1 MDNLLDTDLFF
12 FNFGDDMQIAT
23 THKSTDFDGLASLV
37 AATLLYPDAVP
48 VLPKA
53 HNPNIK
59 AFLSIHKDLFNLKS
73 VEEIKLEEVSS
84 LVVVDTNQ
92 WERLDRM
99 DDLKKNEEL
108 EVIVWDHH
116 ENDGNLPAA
125 WKCQELIGANI
136 TLMIREIRKRSIP
149 LTPIQAT
156 LFLCGLYEDTGSL
169 TFPST
174 TAEDAHAA
182 AFLLECNADLVIL
195 RTLLQPAYGQKQ
207 KEILFEML
215 KNAERSLINNWKTS
229 INITTIDGHVNNL
242 SLVVHMYRDILNVDV
257 AFGIFVHEENDKCI
271 IIGRS
276 GTPDVNI
283 GSVMRSMGGGGHPGA
298 GSAMLKA
305 VNPLALKEWIIELLK
320 GNQESSISIFDLMSY
335 PVNSVTS
342 DTPMSDVSKILE
354 EKGCTGLP
362 VIDDEKLVGVIS
374 RRDFRKVKKQAQLT
388 SPVKAFMS
396 TKMITI
402 TPDKSPMHA
411 ARLMV
416 KYDVGRL
423 PVIENGK
430 VIGIVSRTDAMRFFY
445 DTIPE

>member
-1 MDNLLDTDLFF
+1 
-12 FNFGDDMQIAT
+12 MQIAT

-37 AATLLYPDAVP
+37 AATLLYPGAIP
-48 VLPKA
+48 ILPKA

-59 AFLSIHKDLFNLKS
+59 AFLSIHKDLFHLKR
-73 VEEIKLEEVSS
+73 VEDIELEQVTS
-84 LVVVDTNQ
+84 LIVVDTNQ

-99 DDLKKNEEL
+99 DALKENRDLD
-108 EVIVWDHH
+108 VIVWDHH
-116 ENDGNLPAA
+116 ENHCNLSPARHV
-125 WKCQELIGANI
+125 QESMGANI
-136 TLMIREIRKRSIP
+136 TLMLREIMEKAIS
-149 LTPIQAT
+149 LSPIQAT

-169 TFPST
+169 TFPAT
-174 TAEDAHAA
+174 TAEDIRAA
-182 AFLLECNADLVIL
+182 AFLLENNADLGIL
-195 RTLLQPAYGQKQ
+195 RTILQPSYGQKQ

-215 KNAERSLINNWKTS
+215 KTAERSVINQWKTS
-229 INITTIDGHVNNL
+229 INITEISGHVNNL

-257 AFGIFVHEENDKCI
+257 AFGIFVHEDNEKCI

-276 GTPDVNI
+276 GTPEVNI

-320 GNQESSISIFDLMSY
+320 GNQETSISIFDLMSY

-342 DTPMSDVSKILE
+342 DTPMSEVSRILE

-362 VIDDEKLVGVIS
+362 VIDNGELTGVIS
-374 RRDFRKVKKQAQLT
+374 RRDFRKVKNQAKMK

-396 TKMITI
+396 RHLVTI

-416 KYDVGRL
+416 KHDVGRL
-423 PVIENGK
+423 PVIENGQ

>member
-1 MDNLLDTDLFF
+1 
-12 FNFGDDMQIAT
+12 MQIAT
-23 THKSTDFDGLASLV
+23 THKSTDFDGLASLI
-37 AATLLYPDAVP
+37 AATLLYPDAIP

-53 HNPNIK
+53 HNPNVK
-59 AFLSIHKDLFNLKS
+59 AFLSIHKDLFNLKR
-73 VEEIKLEEVSS
+73 VEDIDLDAVTR
-84 LVVVDTNQ
+84 LIVVDTNQ

-99 DDLKKNEEL
+99 SALKNNNGM

-116 ENDGNLPAA
+116 ENDCDLSPV
-125 WKCQELIGANI
+125 WKCQEPIGANI
-136 TLMIREIRKRSIP
+136 TLMLRSIREKSIP
-149 LTPIQAT
+149 LSPIQAT
-156 LFLCGLYEDTGSL
+156 LFLCGLYEDTGNL
-169 TFPST
+169 TFPGTSP
-174 TAEDAHAA
+174 EDARAA
-182 AFLLECNADLVIL
+182 AFLLENNADLGIL
-195 RTLLQPAYGQKQ
+195 KTLLQPAYGQKQ

-215 KNAERSLINNWKTS
+215 KTADRKVINNWKTS
-229 INITTIDGHVNNL
+229 INVAEIEGHVNNL

-257 AFGIFVHEENDKCI
+257 AFGIFVHSENDKCI
-271 IIGRS
+271 VIGRS

-305 VNPLALKEWIIELLK
+305 VNPRALKEWIVELLK

-342 DTPMSDVSKILE
+342 DISMAEVDGILE

-362 VIDDEKLVGVIS
+362 VIDDDKLVGVIS
-374 RRDFRKVKKQAQLT
+374 RRDFRKVKKSAKLK

-396 TKMITI
+396 TRLVTI

-423 PVIENGK
+423 PVIENDK

>member
-1 MDNLLDTDLFF
+1 
-12 FNFGDDMQIAT
+12 MQIAT
-23 THKSTDFDGLASLV
+23 THRSTDFDGLASLV
-37 AATLLYPDAVP
+37 AATLLYPEAVP

-59 AFLSIHKDLFNLKS
+59 AFLSIHKDLFNLRRTEDIDMDDVKRL
-73 VEEIKLEEVSS
+73 I
-84 LVVVDTNQ
+84 VVDTNQ

-99 DDLKKNEEL
+99 DDLKEKAGL
-108 EVIVWDHH
+108 EILVWDHH
-116 ENDGNLPAA
+116 ESACDLSPA
-125 WKCQELIGANI
+125 WTCQEPVGATI
-136 TLMIREIRKRSIP
+136 TLLLRSIRQKEIE

-169 TFPST
+169 MFPST
-174 TAEDAHAA
+174 TPEDARAA
-182 AFLLECNADLVIL
+182 AFLLESGADLGIL

-207 KEILFEML
+207 KEVLFEML
-215 KNAERSLINNWKTS
+215 KTAERSVINNWKTS
-229 INITTIDGHVNNL
+229 INATRISGHVNNL

-257 AFGIFVHEENDKCI
+257 AFGIFVHEENEKCI
-271 IIGRS
+271 VIGRS
-276 GTPDVNI
+276 GIPEVNI

-305 VNPLALKEWIIELLK
+305 VNPEALKEWIAELLK
-320 GNQESSISIFDLMSY
+320 GNQESSIQIFDLMSY
-335 PVNSVTS
+335 PVSSIAS
-342 DTPMSDVSKILE
+342 DTPMSEVSRLLE

-362 VIDDEKLVGVIS
+362 VIDDGKLVGVIS
-374 RRDFRKVKKQAQLT
+374 RRDFRKVRKKNQMN

-396 TKMITI
+396 TNLVTI

-416 KYDVGRL
+416 KHDVGRL
-423 PVIENGK
+423 PVIENDR

-445 DTIPE
+445 DTLPE

>member
-1 MDNLLDTDLFF
+1 
-12 FNFGDDMQIAT
+12 MQIAT

-37 AATLLYPDAVP
+37 AATLIHPGAVP
-48 VLPKA
+48 VLPKT

-59 AFLSIHKDLFNLKS
+59 GFLSIHKDLFNLKA
-73 VEEIKLEEVSS
+73 VEDIDLSTVTS

-99 DDLKKNEEL
+99 EALKNNNGL
-108 EVIVWDHH
+108 DIIVWDHH
-116 ENDGNLPAA
+116 ENDCNFSAA
-125 WKCQELIGANI
+125 WKCQEPVGATI
-136 TLMIREIRKRSIP
+136 TLMLRRIMKEGLP

-174 TAEDAHAA
+174 TPEDVRAA
-182 AFLLECNADLVIL
+182 AFLLENSADLSIL
-195 RTLLQPAYGQKQ
+195 RTFLQPAYGQKQ

-215 KNAERSLINNWKTS
+215 KTADRGLINNLKTS
-229 INITTIDGHVNNL
+229 INITEIDGHVNNL

-257 AFGIFVHEENDKCI
+257 AFGIFSSAENDKCI

-276 GTPDVNI
+276 GTTDVNI

-298 GSAMLKA
+298 GSAMLRA
-305 VNPLALKEWIIELLK
+305 VNPVAIKEWIIELLK
-320 GNQESSISIFDLMSY
+320 GNQESSVSIFDLMSY
-335 PVNSVTS
+335 PVNSITS
-342 DTPMSDVSKILE
+342 DTPMSEVSRILE

-362 VIDDEKLVGVIS
+362 VIDDDTLVGVIS
-374 RRDFRKVKKQAQLT
+374 RRDFRKVKKAANLK

-396 TKMITI
+396 TQLVTI
-402 TPDKSPMHA
+402 TPEKSPMHA

-423 PVIENGK
+423 PVIEDGK
-430 VIGIVSRTDAMRFFY
+430 VIGIVSRSDAMRFFY
-445 DTIPE
+445 DTIPD

>member
-1 MDNLLDTDLFF
+1 
-12 FNFGDDMQIAT
+12 MQIAT

-37 AATLLYPDAVP
+37 AATLLYPGAVP

-59 AFLSIHKDLFNLKS
+59 AFLSIHKDHFNLQKVEDIELAS
-73 VEEIKLEEVSS
+73 VNR

-92 WERLDRM
+92 WGRLDRM
-99 DDLKKNEEL
+99 DALKENKDL

-116 ENDGNLPAA
+116 DENECDLLPA
-125 WKCQELIGANI
+125 WKCLEPIGANI
-136 TLMIREIRKRSIP
+136 TLMLRAIMEKSIP
-149 LTPIQAT
+149 LSPVQAT
-156 LFLCGLYEDTGSL
+156 LFLCGLYEDTGNL
-169 TFPST
+169 MFPST
-174 TAEDAHAA
+174 TAEDARAA
-182 AFLLECNADLVIL
+182 AFLLESNADLGVL

-215 KNAERSLINNWKTS
+215 KSAERQVINNWKTS
-229 INITTIDGHVNNL
+229 INVTEISGHVNNL
-242 SLVVHMYRDILNVDV
+242 SVVVHMYRDILNVDV
-257 AFGIFVHEENDKCI
+257 AFGIFVHPENDKCI
-271 IIGRS
+271 VIGRS

-283 GSVMRSMGGGGHPGA
+283 GSIMRSMGGGGHPGA
-298 GSAMLKA
+298 GSAMLKT
-305 VNPLALKEWIIELLK
+305 VNPEALREWIRELLK

-335 PVNSVTS
+335 PVHSVAS
-342 DTPMSDVSKILE
+342 DTTMAEVSKVLE

-362 VIDDEKLVGVIS
+362 VIDEGKLLGIIS
-374 RRDFRKVKKQAQLT
+374 RRDFRKVKNKNKLK

-396 TKMITI
+396 TRLITI
-402 TPDKSPMHA
+402 TPEKSPMYA

-423 PVIENGK
+423 PVIEDGK
-430 VIGIVSRTDAMRFFY
+430 VIGIVSRSDAMRFFY

>member
-1 MDNLLDTDLFF
+1 
-12 FNFGDDMQIAT
+12 MQIAT

-37 AATLLYPDAVP
+37 AATLIHPGAVP
-48 VLPKA
+48 VLPKT

-59 AFLSIHKDLFNLKS
+59 GFLSIHKDLFNLKA
-73 VEEIKLEEVSS
+73 VEDIDLSKVTS

-99 DDLKKNEEL
+99 EALKNNNGL
-108 EVIVWDHH
+108 DIIVWDHH
-116 ENDGNLPAA
+116 ENDCNFSVA
-125 WKCQELIGANI
+125 WKCQEPVGATI
-136 TLMIREIRKRSIP
+136 TLMLRRIMKEGLP

-174 TAEDAHAA
+174 TPEDVRAA
-182 AFLLECNADLVIL
+182 AFLLENSADLSIL
-195 RTLLQPAYGQKQ
+195 RTFLQPAYGQKQ

-215 KNAERSLINNWKTS
+215 KTADRGLINNLKTS
-229 INITTIDGHVNNL
+229 INITEIDGHVNNL

-257 AFGIFVHEENDKCI
+257 AFGIFSSAENDKCI

-276 GTPDVNI
+276 GTTDVNI

-298 GSAMLKA
+298 GSAMLRA
-305 VNPLALKEWIIELLK
+305 VNPVAIKEWIIELLK
-320 GNQESSISIFDLMSY
+320 GNQESSVSIFDLMSY
-335 PVNSVTS
+335 PVNSITS
-342 DTPMSDVSKILE
+342 DTPMSEVSRILE

-362 VIDDEKLVGVIS
+362 VIDDDTLVGVIS
-374 RRDFRKVKKQAQLT
+374 RRDFRKVKKAANLK

-396 TKMITI
+396 TQLVTI
-402 TPDKSPMHA
+402 TPEKSPMHA

-423 PVIENGK
+423 PVIEDGK
-430 VIGIVSRTDAMRFFY
+430 VIGIVSRSDAMRFFY
-445 DTIPE
+445 DTIPD

>member
-1 MDNLLDTDLFF
+1 
-12 FNFGDDMQIAT
+12 MQIAT

-37 AATLLYPDAVP
+37 AATLIHPGAVP
-48 VLPKA
+48 VLPKT

-59 AFLSIHKDLFNLKS
+59 GFLSIHKDLFNLKA
-73 VEEIKLEEVSS
+73 VEDIDLSKVTS

-99 DDLKKNEEL
+99 EALKNNNGL
-108 EVIVWDHH
+108 DIIVWDHH
-116 ENDGNLPAA
+116 ENDCNFSVA
-125 WKCQELIGANI
+125 WKCQEPVGATI
-136 TLMIREIRKRSIP
+136 TLMLRRIMKEGLP

-174 TAEDAHAA
+174 TPEDVRAA
-182 AFLLECNADLVIL
+182 AFLLESSADLSIL
-195 RTLLQPAYGQKQ
+195 RTFLQPAYGQKQ

-215 KNAERSLINNWKTS
+215 KTADRGLINNLKTS
-229 INITTIDGHVNNL
+229 INITEIDGHVNNL

-257 AFGIFVHEENDKCI
+257 AFGIFSSAENDKCI

-276 GTPDVNI
+276 GTTDVNI

-298 GSAMLKA
+298 GSAMLRA
-305 VNPLALKEWIIELLK
+305 VNPVAIKEWIIELLK
-320 GNQESSISIFDLMSY
+320 GNQESSVSIFDLMSY
-335 PVNSVTS
+335 PVNSITS
-342 DTPMSDVSKILE
+342 DTPMSEVSRILE

-362 VIDDEKLVGVIS
+362 VIDDDTLVGVIS
-374 RRDFRKVKKQAQLT
+374 RRDFRKVKKAANLK

-396 TKMITI
+396 TQLVTI
-402 TPDKSPMHA
+402 TPEKSPMHA

-423 PVIENGK
+423 PVIEDGK
-430 VIGIVSRTDAMRFFY
+430 VIGIVSRSDAMRFFY
-445 DTIPE
+445 DTIPD

>member
-1 MDNLLDTDLFF
+1 
-12 FNFGDDMQIAT
+12 MQIAT
-23 THKSTDFDGLASLV
+23 THRSTDFDGLASLV

-59 AFLSIHKDLFNLKS
+59 AFLSIHKDLFNLHRTEDVDMDD
-73 VEEIKLEEVSS
+73 VERLI
-84 LVVVDTNQ
+84 VVDTNQ

-99 DDLKKNEEL
+99 DDLKEKAGL
-108 EVIVWDHH
+108 EILVWDHH
-116 ENDGNLPAA
+116 ESKCDLSPAWA
-125 WKCQELIGANI
+125 CQEPAGATI
-136 TLMIREIRKRSIP
+136 TLLLRSIRENGIELS
-149 LTPIQAT
+149 PIQAT

-169 TFPST
+169 MFPST
-174 TAEDAHAA
+174 TPEDARAA
-182 AFLLECNADLVIL
+182 AFLLESGADLGIL

-207 KEILFEML
+207 KEVLFEML
-215 KNAERSLINNWKTS
+215 KTAERSVINNWKTS
-229 INITTIDGHVNNL
+229 INATRISGHVNNL

-257 AFGIFVHEENDKCI
+257 AFGIFVHEENGKCI
-271 IIGRS
+271 VIGRS
-276 GTPDVNI
+276 GIADVNI

-305 VNPLALKEWIIELLK
+305 VNPEALKEWIAELLK
-320 GNQESSISIFDLMSY
+320 GNQESSIQIFDLMSY
-335 PVNSVTS
+335 PVSSIVS
-342 DTPMSDVSKILE
+342 DTPMSEVSRLLE

-362 VIDDEKLVGVIS
+362 VIDDGKLVGVIS
-374 RRDFRKVKKQAQLT
+374 RRDFRKVRKKNQMK

-396 TKMITI
+396 TDLVTI

-416 KYDVGRL
+416 KHDVGRL
-423 PVIENGK
+423 PVVENDR

-445 DTIPE
+445 DTLPE

>member
-1 MDNLLDTDLFF
+1 
-12 FNFGDDMQIAT
+12 MQIAT
-23 THKSTDFDGLASLV
+23 THKGTDFDGLASLV
-37 AATLLYPDAVP
+37 AVTLLFPDAVP

-53 HNPNIK
+53 LNPNVK
-59 AFLSIHKDLFNLKS
+59 AFLSIHKDLFDFNR
-73 VEEIKLEEVSS
+73 VEDIKLDDVTS
-84 LVVVDTNQ
+84 LIVVDANQ
-92 WERLDRM
+92 WERLDRL
-99 DDLKKNEEL
+99 DGLKKNSQL
-108 EVIVWDHH
+108 DVMVWDHH
-116 ENDGNLPAA
+116 GNDCNFLSA
-125 WKCQELIGANI
+125 WKCQEPLGATI
-136 TLMIREIRKRSIP
+136 TLMLRDIIKKAVP
-149 LTPIQAT
+149 LTQIQAT

-174 TAEDAHAA
+174 TAEDAYAA
-182 AFLLECNADLVIL
+182 AFLLENGADLGIL
-195 RTLLQPAYGQKQ
+195 KTVLQPAYGQKQ

-215 KNAERSLINNWKTS
+215 KTAERKVIHNWKTS
-229 INITTIDGHVNNL
+229 INITKIDGHVNSL

-257 AFGIFVHEENDKCI
+257 AFGIFVNADDDKCI
-271 IIGRS
+271 VIGRS
-276 GTPDVNI
+276 GTAEVNI

-305 VNPLALKEWIIELLK
+305 VNPKALKDWIIELLK

-342 DTPMSDVSKILE
+342 DTPMSEVSMILE

-362 VIDDEKLVGVIS
+362 VIDDGKLVGVIS
-374 RRDFRKVKKQAQLT
+374 RRDFRKVKTPAKMK

-396 TKMITI
+396 TRLVTI
-402 TPDKSPMHA
+402 TPDKSPIHA

-423 PVIENGK
+423 PVIENDK

>member
-1 MDNLLDTDLFF
+1 
-12 FNFGDDMQIAT
+12 MQIAT

-37 AATLLYPDAVP
+37 AATLIYPGAVP

-53 HNPNIK
+53 HNPNLK
-59 AFLSIHKDLFNLKS
+59 AFLSIHKDLFNLKA
-73 VEEIKLEEVSS
+73 VEDVDLSAVTS

-99 DDLKKNEEL
+99 EALKNNNL
-108 EVIVWDHH
+108 LDVILWDHH
-116 ENDGNLPAA
+116 ENDCNFSAA
-125 WKCQELIGANI
+125 WKCQEPVGANI
-136 TLMIREIRKRSIP
+136 TLMLRRIRKESIP

-174 TAEDAHAA
+174 TPEDARAA
-182 AFLLECNADLVIL
+182 AFLLESSADLSIL
-195 RTLLQPAYGQKQ
+195 RTFLQPAYGQKQ

-215 KNAERSLINNWKTS
+215 KTADRVLINNLKTS
-229 INITTIDGHVNNL
+229 INITEIDGHVNNL

-257 AFGIFVHEENDKCI
+257 AFGIFSSAENDKCI

-276 GTPDVNI
+276 GTSDVNI
-283 GSVMRSMGGGGHPGA
+283 GAVMRSMGGGGHPGA

-305 VNPLALKEWIIELLK
+305 VNPLALKEWIVELLK

-342 DTPMSDVSKILE
+342 DTPMSDVSRILE

-362 VIDDEKLVGVIS
+362 VIDDGKLVGVIS
-374 RRDFRKVKKQAQLT
+374 RRDFRKVKKAAKLK

-396 TKMITI
+396 RQLITI
-402 TPDKSPMHA
+402 TPGKSPMHA

-423 PVIENGK
+423 PVIEDGK
-430 VIGIVSRTDAMRFFY
+430 VIGIVSRSDAMRFFY

>member
-1 MDNLLDTDLFF
+1 
-12 FNFGDDMQIAT
+12 MQIAT

-37 AATLLYPDAVP
+37 AATLLYPGAIP

-59 AFLSIHKDLFNLKS
+59 AFLSLHKDLFNLKS
-73 VEEIKLEEVSS
+73 VEDIEIDKVTS

-99 DDLKKNEEL
+99 EALKNKSEL

-116 ENDGNLPAA
+116 ENDCNLSPA
-125 WKCQELIGANI
+125 WKCQEPIGANI
-136 TLMIREIRKRSIP
+136 TLMMRKIIEKDIP
-149 LTPIQAT
+149 LSPIQAT

-174 TAEDAHAA
+174 TAEDARTA
-182 AFLLECNADLVIL
+182 AFLIENNADLGIL

-215 KNAERSLINNWKTS
+215 KTAERSVINNWKTS
-229 INITTIDGHVNNL
+229 ITITEIDGHVNNL

-257 AFGIFVHEENDKCI
+257 AFGIFSNPENDKSI
-271 IIGRS
+271 VIGRS
-276 GTPDVNI
+276 GTPEVNI

-335 PVNSVTS
+335 PVNSVSS
-342 DTPMSDVSKILE
+342 DIPMSEVSRILE

-362 VIDDEKLVGVIS
+362 VIDDGKLVGVIS
-374 RRDFRKVKKQAQLT
+374 RRDFRKVKKKAKLK

-396 TKMITI
+396 TQLITI
-402 TPDKSPMHA
+402 TPEKSPMHA

-423 PVIENGK
+423 PVIEEGR